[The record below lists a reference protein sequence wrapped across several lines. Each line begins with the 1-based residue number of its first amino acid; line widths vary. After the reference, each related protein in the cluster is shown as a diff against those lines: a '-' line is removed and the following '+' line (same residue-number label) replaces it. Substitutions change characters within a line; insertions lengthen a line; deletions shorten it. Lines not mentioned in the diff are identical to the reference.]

1 MCFTARM
8 MLHLSAMPS
17 LATHGPRS
25 LRHHWSDWVG
35 LAAFTTLAFLLW
47 RRSVEFGIALL
58 PVFCYELLAAI
69 SFIVRRPLQRQATG
83 AAPRLVA
90 YAHSFMPMAFLEAA
104 SRWRPEWLRATS
116 AITLNY
122 LGIGVWLVASVL
134 ALWPIWYL
142 RRAFSIEPQARVLVT
157 GGPYRLARHP
167 IYVLYLLINASLLVR
182 HPTPQLA
189 GIIAVWVVLLLLRV
203 RYEEHVLEATFP
215 EYASYRASVGAFGPR
230 LRAPARPRE
239 V

>member
-1 MCFTARM
+1 
-8 MLHLSAMPS
+8 
-17 LATHGPRS
+17 
-25 LRHHWSDWVG
+25 VG
-35 LAAFTTLAFLLW
+35 LAAFTALAFLLW

-83 AAPRLVA
+83 VAPRLVA
-90 YAHSFMPMAFLEAA
+90 YAHSFMPMVFLEAA
-104 SRWRPEWLRATS
+104 SRWRPEWLRATPN
-116 AITLNY
+116 ATLNS

-157 GGPYRLARHP
+157 GGPYRFARHP
-167 IYVLYLLINASLLVR
+167 IYVLYLMINASLLIR
-182 HPTPQLA
+182 HPTLHFA
-189 GIIAVWVVLLLLRV
+189 AVVALWGVLLRLRV
-203 RYEEHVLEATFP
+203 RYEERVLEATFP

-230 LRAPARPRE
+230 LCVPARTRE

>member
-1 MCFTARM
+1 M
-8 MLHLSAMPS
+8 
-17 LATHGPRS
+17 
-25 LRHHWSDWVG
+25 G

-69 SFIVRRPLQRQATG
+69 SFIVRRPLQRQATEL
-83 AAPRLVA
+83 APRLVA

-104 SRWRPEWLRATS
+104 SRWRPVWLRATS
-116 AITLNY
+116 DATLNY

-142 RRAFSIEPQARVLVT
+142 RRAFSIEPQARVLIT
-157 GGPYRLARHP
+157 AGPYRFARHP
-167 IYVLYLLINASLLVR
+167 IYTLYLLINASLLVR
-182 HPTPQLA
+182 HPTPQFAGVLA
-189 GIIAVWVVLLLLRV
+189 IWAVLLLLRV

-215 EYASYRASVGAFGPR
+215 EYASYRARVGAFWPR
-230 LRAPARPRE
+230 RWAPARPRE